1 MKKVVCLLVLSLFV
15 SITWAQESEEEG
27 RTDVLEFHT
36 MIGNPGKANPANIVR
51 GLTGAGAP
59 WTILR
64 SVHGDLDANGTLRVK
79 VRGLVIAAPASNP
92 VPQFRAVLSC
102 LDPNNPAGG
111 ITVATNPFPATTG
124 FEAGDADIEQ
134 KITIPSPCFAP
145 LVFITAP
152 NGTWFVVTGISAPAQ
167 DRGDGETSAQ

>member
-111 ITVATNPFPATTG
+111 ITVSTNPFPATTG
-124 FEAGDADIEQ
+124 LRPAMRTSSR
-134 KITIPSPCFAP
+134 KSPFP
-145 LVFITAP
+145 LHVSP
-152 NGTWFVVTGISAPAQ
+152 RWFS
-167 DRGDGETSAQ
+167 

>member
-1 MKKVVCLLVLSLFV
+1 MKNVVCLLVLSLFV
-15 SITWAQESEEEG
+15 SITWAQESEEG
-27 RTDVLEFHT
+27 RTDVLEFHR
-36 MIGNPGKANPANIVR
+36 MIGNSGKGNPANIIR

-64 SVHGDLDANGTLRVK
+64 SVQGDLDANGMLRVR
-79 VRGLVIAAPASNP
+79 VRGLVIAAPDNNP

-152 NGTWFVVTGISAPAQ
+152 NGTWFVVTGISAPVQ
-167 DRGDGETSAQ
+167 EKGDGERSDQ